1 MTSLLA
7 SSRQVS
13 ADTGYYIPLASL
25 VGKVYSY
32 NTTLNAVST
41 AAEWASLFSASAT
54 VPAGSVKRF
63 ASSIST
69 IAAGVLRD
77 MGKTVV
83 SSGRTFRKVQLVVST
98 GSNGVNGAVGTAP
111 LEDFLTGYIEL
122 GFDGNGPITP
132 VAAYGR

>member
-1 MTSLLA
+1 MTSLLT

-13 ADTGYYIPLASL
+13 SDGGYYIPLASL
-25 VGKVYSY
+25 IGKIYSY
-32 NTTLNAVST
+32 NTTTNAVST
-41 AAEWASLFSASAT
+41 AAVWAS
-54 VPAGSVKRF
+54 AGNNGIAKYT
-63 ASSIST
+63 SSISSLG
-69 IAAGVLRD
+69 AGVLRD
-77 MGKTVV
+77 MGRTVV

-98 GSNGVNGAVGTAP
+98 GSNGVGGNVGTAP

>member
-1 MTSLLA
+1 MTSLLT

-13 ADTGYYIPLASL
+13 CDGGYYIPLASL
-25 VGKVYSY
+25 VSKIYSY
-32 NTTLNAVST
+32 NTTTNTVST
-41 AAEWASLFSASAT
+41 PALWASTTS
-54 VPAGSVKRF
+54 KY

-69 IAAGVLRD
+69 LGAGVLRD
-77 MGKTVV
+77 MGRTVV

-98 GSNGVNGAVGTAP
+98 GSNGVGGNVGTAP

>member
-1 MTSLLA
+1 MTSLLT

-13 ADTGYYIPLASL
+13 SDGGYYIPLASL
-25 VGKVYSY
+25 IGKIYGY
-32 NTTLNAVST
+32 NTTTNAVG
-41 AAEWASLFSASAT
+41 AAAVWAS
-54 VPAGSVKRF
+54 AGTGGVAKY

-69 IAAGVLRD
+69 IGAGVLRD

-98 GSNGVNGAVGTAP
+98 GSNGVGGSVGTAP

>member
-1 MTSLLA
+1 MTSLLT

-13 ADTGYYIPLASL
+13 SDGGYYIPLASL
-25 VGKVYSY
+25 VSKIYSF
-32 NTTLNAVST
+32 NATTGLVST
-41 AAEWASLFSASAT
+41 PAQWASTSS
-54 VPAGSVKRF
+54 KY

-69 IAAGVLRD
+69 IGAGVLRD
-77 MGKTVV
+77 MGRTVV

-98 GSNGVNGAVGTAP
+98 GSNGVGGTVGTAP

>member
-1 MTSLLA
+1 MTSLLT

-13 ADTGYYIPLASL
+13 TDGGYYIPLANL
-25 VGKVYSY
+25 VGKVYAY
-32 NTTLNAVST
+32 NTTTESVST
-41 AAEWASLFSASAT
+41 AAEWASLYTTGSLT
-54 VPAGSVKRF
+54 GSVKRF

-69 IAAGVLRD
+69 LGAGVLRD

-98 GSNGVNGAVGTAP
+98 GSNGVSGAVGTAP